1 MRKTKPNFSEKAKW
15 DAEET
20 LRIAKAQEREKR
32 HKSVRIDARTI
43 ISVPVGTNPR
53 LAAERFRTNVNKW
66 AERHG

>member
-1 MRKTKPNFSEKAKW
+1 MKKPKQDLKHRQSS

-53 LAAERFRTNVNKW
+53 LAAERFRTNVNK
-66 AERHG
+66 

>member
-1 MRKTKPNFSEKAKW
+1 MKKPKQDFKHRQSSEVEMLEKAK
-15 DAEET
+15 E
-20 LRIAKAQEREKR
+20 QEKNKR
-32 HKSVRIDARTI
+32 LKTVRIDARTI